1 MFENQF
7 GVEGFL
13 LNLFI
18 SNKIKINSILEIG
31 TEKKNTIRKVIDYY
45 KTGLF
50 LVDDLKKFE
59 NLEKVY
65 SNEKNISFN
74 SLDTKVNKA
83 FDLIHINYNKAPD
96 FDYKNLKFKYLVLSN
111 IPEDFNEVKLKNKE
125 VFLVSHIKFNKK
137 ECLIVTTL

>member
-18 SNKIKINSILEIG
+18 SNKIKINSILEVG

-50 LVDDLKKFE
+50 LVDDLEKFK

-65 SNEKNISFN
+65 KDEKNISFN
-74 SLDTKVNKA
+74 SLNTKIKKP
-83 FDLIHINYNKAPD
+83 FDLIHINYNKASD
-96 FDYKNLKFKYLVLSN
+96 FDYKELKFKYLVLSN
-111 IPEDFNEVKLKNKE
+111 IPADFNEVRLKNKE
-125 VFLVSHIKFNKK
+125 VFLISHIKFNKK
-137 ECLIVTTL
+137 ECLIVTTS